1 MSDDIVARIR
11 EAFGHDTF
19 WDTDAPPLLEDAVAE
34 IERLR
39 AGWIPVSERLPPPPA
54 SEWEDGVRVLAWSKG
69 NGIDPAWFYRD
80 SEYGDRW
87 SWDSTTQPTHW
98 MPLPEPPSAL

>member
-1 MSDDIVARIR
+1 MKR
-11 EAFGHDTF
+11 EV
-19 WDTDAPPLLEDAVAE
+19 LLPKGYEMTIDPQP
-34 IERLR
+34 
-39 AGWIPVSERLPPPPA
+39 WIPVSEQLPPPPA

-98 MPLPEPPSAL
+98 MPLPEPPEVKL